1 MIDLLFNDP
10 EGLVN
15 RSSFNE
21 RFGILNRLY
30 RHWWKK
36 RINVTSGQY
45 VESKTNQDTR
55 NLFYNGNPA
64 TNVSYIRYSSTIT
77 ISASGV
83 VSLSNPQT
91 LTFSWDTKNKLSVLS
106 GKYFYSTQ
114 TVPAVNGA
122 NAGDGRATTANQ
134 IYYCIS
140 APTKSGNFGDDAPYT
155 HFVYCTSQEV
165 SSVYITDNTIGE
177 WEYMWSEDRGSYPDS
192 GIINGYEHQ
201 YLGIPFENAREA
213 PKIEV
218 GSYVGT
224 GTFGSSSPN
233 TLTFSF
239 TPIIWGVF
247 RMVSTGGVDNPVPNI
262 MLWDN
267 NYQNM
272 NVSVFKGVGSTT
284 THYITI
290 NGNSVSW
297 YASTSSDGQLNSN
310 IYTYHYFAIG

>member
-15 RSSFNE
+15 RAAFNE
-21 RFGILNRLY
+21 RFGILNQMY
-30 RHWWKK
+30 RYWWKRSVVSVEYIENISDSNVQITVAGQNDDEGNKFIYITYNNSIVISSSGIVSLAAGSGTK
-36 RINVTSGQY
+36 RFSSYFSDSDYFPKSLSELKGKYASIQGSIYYFADDSTCSVSDKTLDWYFGLRTVTAQK
-45 VESKTNQDTR
+45 VESGYSD
-55 NLFYNGNPA
+55 
-64 TNVSYIRYSSTIT
+64 YIFST
-77 ISASGV
+77 
-83 VSLSNPQT
+83 
-91 LTFSWDTKNKLSVLS
+91 D
-106 GKYFYSTQ
+106 
-114 TVPAVNGA
+114 
-122 NAGDGRATTANQ
+122 R
-134 IYYCIS
+134 
-140 APTKSGNFGDDAPYT
+140 DA
-155 HFVYCTSQEV
+155 
-165 SSVYITDNTIGE
+165 
-177 WEYMWSEDRGSYPDS
+177 YPDS
-192 GIINGYEHQ
+192 GIQNGYEYQ
-201 YLGIPFENAREA
+201 YLGIPFENAREV

-218 GSYVGT
+218 GSYLGT

-233 TLTFSF
+233 TLTFPF

-247 RMVSTGGVDNPVPNI
+247 RRVSTGGVDNPVPNI

-272 NVSVFKGVGSTT
+272 KVSVFTGVDSTT

>member
-201 YLGIPFENAREA
+201 YLGIPFENARECG
-213 PKIEV
+213 KIET

-224 GTFGSSSPN
+224 GTYGANNPCSLTFDFVPKLVLIIEDYKVVTFSEFINSFSYDSGNMKVTFLEN
-233 TLTFSF
+233 TL
-239 TPIIWGVF
+239 
-247 RMVSTGGVDNPVPNI
+247 
-262 MLWDN
+262 
-267 NYQNM
+267 
-272 NVSVFKGVGSTT
+272 
-284 THYITI
+284 
-290 NGNSVSW
+290 SW
-297 YASTSSDGQLNSN
+297 YHDNSDSRAIRQLNKEGK
-310 IYTYHYFAIG
+310 TYPYIAF

>member
-15 RSSFNE
+15 RAAFNE
-21 RFGILNRLY
+21 RFGILNQLY
-30 RHWWKK
+30 RYWWKRSVVSVEYIENISDSNVQITVAGQNDDEGNKFIYITYNNSIVISSSGIVSLAAGSGTK
-36 RINVTSGQY
+36 RFSSYFSDSDYFPKSLSELKGKYASIQGNIYYFADDATCSVSDKTLDWYFGLRTVTAQK
-45 VESKTNQDTR
+45 VESGYSD
-55 NLFYNGNPA
+55 
-64 TNVSYIRYSSTIT
+64 YIFST
-77 ISASGV
+77 
-83 VSLSNPQT
+83 
-91 LTFSWDTKNKLSVLS
+91 D
-106 GKYFYSTQ
+106 
-114 TVPAVNGA
+114 
-122 NAGDGRATTANQ
+122 R
-134 IYYCIS
+134 
-140 APTKSGNFGDDAPYT
+140 DA
-155 HFVYCTSQEV
+155 
-165 SSVYITDNTIGE
+165 
-177 WEYMWSEDRGSYPDS
+177 YPDS
-192 GIINGYEHQ
+192 GIQNGYEYQ
-201 YLGIPFENAREA
+201 YLGIPFENAREV

-218 GSYVGT
+218 GSYLGT
-224 GTFGSSSPN
+224 GTFGSTSPN

-272 NVSVFKGVGSTT
+272 NVSVFTGVDSTT

-297 YASTSSDGQLNSN
+297 YASTSSNGQLNSN